1 MLIDITLRCGRVCC
15 VHEVFGASAEQSR
28 EACGVRYLLD
38 GDSET
43 RGSTGI
49 VLFAVT
55 GSEIMAAISLKL
67 AVVTVVQ
74 PPLLCQATQERI
86 AGHQLKG
93 GGKNRGGREK
103 GRCRKGGT
111 YSVGRISSLTR
122 CTCTHLFYLQGA
134 R

>member
-1 MLIDITLRCGRVCC
+1 MLIDITPRCGRVCC

-55 GSEIMAAISLKL
+55 GTEIMAAISLKL
-67 AVVTVVQ
+67 AGVTVV
-74 PPLLCQATQERI
+74 
-86 AGHQLKG
+86 
-93 GGKNRGGREK
+93 
-103 GRCRKGGT
+103 
-111 YSVGRISSLTR
+111 
-122 CTCTHLFYLQGA
+122 
-134 R
+134 